1 MSDRFSFETKP
12 LRRRGHVVMQALF
25 HGAIASVLLGFAL
38 LALAK
43 MVGGDGGFIVL
54 LFLTMVF
61 GLIFGY
67 RASHFLRD
75 LGSQPSVAEG
85 EVRKKWSKAN
95 FLFFFL
101 PGYYMAVE
109 EDEAAEDGN
118 RRGDGDD
125 DYRDRGRS
133 QIYSIERSLFAGL
146 LEGDHVRILR
156 YPHSLTIEEIERY
169 DTAQQIFVPVE
180 GDPP

>member
-1 MSDRFSFETKP
+1 
-12 LRRRGHVVMQALF
+12 
-25 HGAIASVLLGFAL
+25 
-38 LALAK
+38 
-43 MVGGDGGFIVL
+43 
-54 LFLTMVF
+54 
-61 GLIFGY
+61 
-67 RASHFLRD
+67 
-75 LGSQPSVAEG
+75 
-85 EVRKKWSKAN
+85 
-95 FLFFFL
+95 
-101 PGYYMAVE
+101 MAVE

-146 LEGDHVRILR
+146 LEGDQVRILR